1 MAPPDQLSA
10 PALAGQNVIQV
21 TNQAEFAVGEI
32 IVIDAGTPIEET
44 RTIVGFSSIILDR
57 PLLFDHSV
65 TSPVQKQLLTTA
77 APGLLTTTGT
87 RTTTTAAPG
96 PTTAAPGLLTT
107 LAPGLLTTAAPGL
120 LTTLAPGLLTTAA
133 PGLLVTLSPGNPCA
147 PVTTPQPA
155 PANPCGT
162 FARLSDGEGT
172 AGKKT
177 QKVTLS
183 PVNPCAPVTTPQLAP
198 ANPCGTFA
206 RLADAEGTA
215 GKKTQRSAFSVVNIG
230 ILGFCALCVAGIAL
244 GVKKIKRSKETLSY
258 RSLPSQVGVPGDV
271 ESGALQLLAEAPM
284 E

>member
-1 MAPPDQLSA
+1 MGLTTLAPGLLSTLAPGLLTTAAPGLLTNQLSA

-65 TSPVQKQLLTTA
+65 TSTVQKQA
-77 APGLLTTTGT
+77 VNPA
-87 RTTTTAAPG
+87 
-96 PTTAAPGLLTT
+96 
-107 LAPGLLTTAAPGL
+107 
-120 LTTLAPGLLTTAA
+120 
-133 PGLLVTLSPGNPCA
+133 TLSPGDPCA

-155 PANPCGT
+155 PENPCGT

-177 QKVTLS
+177 Q
-183 PVNPCAPVTTPQLAP
+183 
-198 ANPCGTFA
+198 
-206 RLADAEGTA
+206 
-215 GKKTQRSAFSVVNIG
+215 RSVFSVVNIG
-230 ILGFCALCVAGIAL
+230 ILGFCALCVTGIAL